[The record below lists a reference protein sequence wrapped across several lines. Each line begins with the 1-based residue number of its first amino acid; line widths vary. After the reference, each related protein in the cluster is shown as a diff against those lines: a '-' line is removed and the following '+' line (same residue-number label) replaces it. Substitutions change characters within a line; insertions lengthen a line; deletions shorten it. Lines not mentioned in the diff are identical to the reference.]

1 MADNADFADIWPK
14 WLYFDEI
21 SKFLTKTIFDLSF
34 VSFIQMSQ
42 ITTFLRALFMLSAL
56 VVSESRSERFLESI
70 EACK

>member
-1 MADNADFADIWPK
+1 MVDNADFSDIWPK

-21 SKFLTKTIFDLSF
+21 SKFLTKTIIDLSF

-42 ITTFLRALFMLSAL
+42 ISAFLKALFMLSAL